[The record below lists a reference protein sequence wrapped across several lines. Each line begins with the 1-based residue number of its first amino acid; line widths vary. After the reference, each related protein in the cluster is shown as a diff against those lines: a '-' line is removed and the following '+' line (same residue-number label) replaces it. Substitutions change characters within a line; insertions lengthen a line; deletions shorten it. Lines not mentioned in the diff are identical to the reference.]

1 MFAVIMAGGSG
12 TRFWPASRERL
23 PKQFLNITSN
33 RSMLE
38 ETLERVRLFAPAEKT
53 YAVIGEK
60 HNDLITDRRACNVL
74 IEPIGRNTAACIA
87 LAAIHISRINPDEPI
102 AILPADHFVS
112 DVEAFANTIEAGGE
126 IASKGNLVTIG
137 IAPTRA
143 ETGYGYLEIGQEV
156 DSVRGI
162 RCFRMMRFEEKPDAG
177 TAQKFS
183 SSGRHLWNGGI
194 FVFTARTILRELRA
208 CLPALASEF
217 DALDAAIGTPDYARA
232 LRTAYE
238 RVESISIDY
247 GVMERT
253 KASVYALKATFDW
266 SDVGSWQAL
275 YELRVGEADEAR
287 NLLLGNVRTIDSNSN
302 LVYSNGNRLITLL
315 GVDDLMIVDTGD
327 VLMVGK
333 LNRSQDVKR
342 LTELIK
348 LENTDPL

>member
-1 MFAVIMAGGSG
+1 MAGGSG

-23 PKQFLNITSN
+23 PKQFLNITTN

-38 ETLERVRLFAPAEKT
+38 ETLDRVRSFAPPEKT

-60 HNDLITDRRACNVL
+60 HNDLITDRTACKVL
-74 IEPIGRNTAACIA
+74 IEPFGRNTAACIA
-87 LAAIHISRINPDEPI
+87 LAAIHVNRIDPDEPI

-112 DVEAFANTIEAGGE
+112 DVQGFANTIEAGSE
-126 IASKGNLVTIG
+126 IASKGNLVAIG
-137 IAPTRA
+137 IDPTRS
-143 ETGYGYLEIGQEV
+143 ETGYGYLELGEEV

-162 RCFRMMRFEEKPDAG
+162 RCFRMARFEEKPNAE
-177 TAQKFS
+177 TAQRFS

-194 FVFTARTILRELRA
+194 FIFTARTILRELRA

-217 DALDAAIGTPDYARA
+217 DALDAAIGSPDYNKA
-232 LRTAYE
+232 LRTTYE

-253 KASVYALKATFDW
+253 KAPVYALKATFAW

-275 YELRVGEADEAR
+275 YELRAAEADGKG
-287 NLLLGNVRTIDSNSN
+287 NLLLGNVKTIDSASN
-302 LVYSNGNRLITLL
+302 LVFSNGKRLIALL

-348 LENTDPL
+348 SETTDPL

>member
-1 MFAVIMAGGSG
+1 MAGGSG

-23 PKQFLNITSN
+23 PKQFLNITSK

-38 ETLERVRLFAPAEKT
+38 ETLDRVRVFAPSEKT

-60 HNDLITDRRACNVL
+60 HNDLITDRRACKIL
-74 IEPIGRNTAACIA
+74 IEPFGRNTAACIA
-87 LAAIHISRINPDEPI
+87 LAAIHINRINPDEPI

-112 DVEAFANTIEAGGE
+112 DFEGFANTMEAGGE

-137 IAPTRA
+137 IEPTRA
-143 ETGYGYLEIGQEV
+143 ETGYGYLELGEEV
-156 DSVRGI
+156 DSVRRI
-162 RCFRMMRFEEKPDAG
+162 RCFRMMRFEEKPDPQ
-177 TAQKFS
+177 TAQRFS

-194 FVFTARTILRELRA
+194 FIFTARTILRELRT

-217 DALDAAIGTPDYARA
+217 DALDAAIGTPDYTKA

-253 KASVYALKATFDW
+253 KAPVYALKAPFGW

-275 YELRVGEADEAR
+275 YELRVDEADDKG
-287 NLLLGNVRTIDSNSN
+287 NLLLGNVKTIDSNSN
-302 LVYSNGNRLITLL
+302 LVFSNGKRLITLL
-315 GVDDLMIVDTGD
+315 GVEDLMIVDTGD

-333 LNRSQDVKR
+333 LSRSQDVKR

-348 LENTDPL
+348 SETTDPL